1 MFGQILVPLDG
12 SNLAERALP
21 MAVEIARASGGRLKL
36 LRVVPY
42 FTVLA
47 ADPLL
52 YEEMN
57 RMGED
62 EALAY
67 LRSVKEEI
75 IEQAPAEVVCEIG
88 SAAES
93 IMQHAHDNQVDL
105 IVMSSHGRSGLN
117 RWVYGSVAER
127 ILSQAPCPT
136 LIINARQ
143 QTWQPVPK
151 RILVPLDGS
160 SLAEKAL
167 SVARELAA
175 DLGSE
180 LRLLQVTTSGHM
192 RLETGSMAEV
202 FDEIE
207 NQEANDAQA
216 YLQRVAASVDL
227 ADVHTAVNVSR
238 GTVAETIIDYAA
250 QNGTEL
256 IVMSSHG
263 RTGLRRW
270 VYGSVA
276 EKVLRGACCATMIV
290 RSRESG

>member
-1 MFGQILVPLDG
+1 MFEQILVPLDG
-12 SNLAERALP
+12 SALGERALP
-21 MAVEIARASGGRLKL
+21 MAAEIAKASNGRLIL

-67 LRSVKEEI
+67 LRSVQETLDPQLPVDLEI
-75 IEQAPAEVVCEIG
+75 EVG
-88 SAAES
+88 SAADS
-93 IMQHAHDNQVDL
+93 ILQKAHEHNADL

-143 QTWQPVPK
+143 QSWQPVPK

-160 SLAEKAL
+160 ELAEKAL
-167 SVARELAA
+167 DPVRDLATA
-175 DLGSE
+175 LGSE
-180 LRLLQVTTSGHM
+180 VHLLRVTTSGHL
-192 RLETGSMAEV
+192 RLETDSMAEV
-202 FDEIE
+202 FTDIE
-207 NQEANDAQA
+207 GKEVEDANTYLQEAAGK
-216 YLQRVAASVDL
+216 LGL
-227 ADVHTAVNVSR
+227 ADTVMAVA
-238 GTVAETIIDYAA
+238 VASASIAEAIIDYAA
-250 QNGTEL
+250 ENDIEL

-276 EKVLRGACCATMIV
+276 EKVLRSSCCASMIV
-290 RSRESG
+290 REKEA

>member
-1 MFGQILVPLDG
+1 MFSKILVPLDG
-12 SNLAERALP
+12 SAMAERALSL
-21 MAVEIARASGGRLKL
+21 AERFVAEGEGRLIL

-67 LRSVKEEI
+67 LRVI
-75 IEQAPAEVVCEIG
+75 RNDLPDPGLADIVCQVG
-88 SAAES
+88 SAADS
-93 IMQHAHDNQVDL
+93 ILQYSKENDVDL

-127 ILSQAPCPT
+127 IMSQAPCPT
-136 LIINARQ
+136 LIINSRLASQ
-143 QTWQPVPK
+143 EPAPK

-160 SLAEKAL
+160 ELAEKAIQPALNLAQTLDAQLYLL
-167 SVARELAA
+167 S
-175 DLGSE
+175 
-180 LRLLQVTTSGHM
+180 VTTSGEV
-192 RLETGSMAEV
+192 RIETAARAEA
-202 FDEIE
+202 FADIE
-207 NQEANDAQA
+207 SGEAMKGQD
-216 YLQRVAASVDL
+216 YLQALSENLDYEGVQYDVKIAS
-227 ADVHTAVNVSR
+227 
-238 GTVAETIIDYAA
+238 GTVAEAIIEYAA
-250 QNGTEL
+250 EHGMEL

-263 RTGLRRW
+263 RTGLKRW

-276 EKVLRGACCATMIV
+276 EKVLRSACCATMIV
-290 RSRESG
+290 RS